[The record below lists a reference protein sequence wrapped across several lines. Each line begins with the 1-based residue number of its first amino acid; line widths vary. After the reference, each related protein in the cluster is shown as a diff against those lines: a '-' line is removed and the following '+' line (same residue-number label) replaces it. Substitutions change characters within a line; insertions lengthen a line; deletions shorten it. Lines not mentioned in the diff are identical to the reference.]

1 MADSLKDQLEG
12 NLECENILQCL
23 YGLKELDK
31 KCYTLLLNSDE
42 AMSATEISDAVSRD
56 ESTVHRSLNKLRDNE
71 LIYREKRSLESRGY
85 EYIYESNEPKEVSEN
100 MIKMIDQWN
109 SMIKSLVNEFE
120 NKYN

>member
-1 MADSLKDQLEG
+1 MADSLKDQLED

-42 AMSATEISDAVSRD
+42 SMSATEISDSVSRD

-85 EYIYESNEPKEVSEN
+85 EYIYSSNDPKKVSEN
-100 MIKMIDQWN
+100 MRKMINQWN
-109 SMIKSLVNEFE
+109 SMIKDLVNEFE
-120 NKYN
+120 DKYD